1 MPGFP
6 DGKCSMTLPGLASQF
21 TADCVD
27 SLTYRV
33 SSFSPKSA
41 AIRQRPRAS
50 LRPGVSWQ
58 TGHRCVWSD
67 AARRVTPRCT
77 HRIIDNLVLEPY
89 RRTIISVIVLILQ
102 HSGGCNVACGDGY
115 ELPHERR
122 SRWLSDLAYT
132 GASIAACKG
141 GFTAQKWRREQMSDM
156 GMWGY
161 TSCANLSGGS

>member
-1 MPGFP
+1 
-6 DGKCSMTLPGLASQF
+6 MTLPGLASQF

-102 HSGGCNVACGDGY
+102 HSGGCNVARGDGY
-115 ELPHERR
+115 ELPAWAKESC
-122 SRWLSDLAYT
+122 SRTSRTPVPLLLLARAGSRPKN
-132 GASIAACKG
+132 GAGNRCPI
-141 GFTAQKWRREQMSDM
+141 
-156 GMWGY
+156 WGY
-161 TSCANLSGGS
+161 GDIQAARICPEDPEFAAER

>member
-1 MPGFP
+1 M
-6 DGKCSMTLPGLASQF
+6 SLPGLASQF

-27 SLTYRV
+27 SLSYRV

-41 AIRQRPRAS
+41 AIRQQRWLQRPRAS

-58 TGHRCVWSD
+58 TRHRCVWSD

-77 HRIIDNLVLEPY
+77 HRTIDNLVLEPY
-89 RRTIISVIVLILQ
+89 RRTIISVILLILQ
-102 HSGGCNVACGDGY
+102 HSGGCNVARGDGY

-141 GFTAQKWRREQMSDM
+141 GFTPKMVPEQMSDM
-156 GMWGY
+156 GIWGY